1 MHTSSVRGPDGGN
14 RALTHVIRQVD
25 HIGEV
30 TCLCTHH
37 RKQDV
42 APAGHSTNPA
52 APSTHTA
59 TATTYLIVGYST
71 GVVSVYSCSSFRA
84 LWSTRVH
91 DLDASVIELYVAGD
105 ILLTQ
110 SRAGEVKRWLV
121 DWEGRR
127 FSDGWRLDR
136 QEREENAGNGEKRD
150 SDDFDRVYSFSR
162 MCCIPRFNCVAY
174 PSRGGKVAVHNY
186 DTDEMVELETTS
198 YGMVTSLAGVACD
211 TATGG
216 IHGVML
222 VCVGYESG
230 LVEVYDVRLGDGR
243 GRLLCEISSAGTDPC
258 VALGCYAAPG
268 VNVVHVA
275 RGFAGD
281 GTSGYVDNRAE
292 RETTASTKNPPLVH
306 IGVVSP
312 ETGEDKEDKEDEED
326 EEDEEDGAHE
336 GEGNASK
343 HADRAS
349 RGNKDDPETGRYLY
363 RHTASVMET
372 PKGLT
377 ATLRGMDQIV
387 YRDDGK
393 YVAVACWDGK
403 VRIYRTSTGKLVD
416 VIAPVHGKQ
425 ASTCIAFEQKR
436 LVVGSRDGTVSIYH
450 MK

>member
-52 APSTHTA
+52 VPSTHTA

-127 FSDGWRLDR
+127 FSDGRRLDR
-136 QEREENAGNGEKRD
+136 QERGENAGNGEKRD

-258 VALGCYAAPG
+258 VALGCCAAPG

-326 EEDEEDGAHE
+326 GAHE

-349 RGNKDDPETGRYLY
+349 RGHEDDPETGRYLY

>member
-1 MHTSSVRGPDGGN
+1 
-14 RALTHVIRQVD
+14 
-25 HIGEV
+25 
-30 TCLCTHH
+30 
-37 RKQDV
+37 
-42 APAGHSTNPA
+42 
-52 APSTHTA
+52 
-59 TATTYLIVGYST
+59 
-71 GVVSVYSCSSFRA
+71 VYSCSSFRA

-127 FSDGWRLDR
+127 FSDGRRLDR
-136 QEREENAGNGEKRD
+136 QERGENAGNGEKRD

-211 TATGG
+211 SATGG

-258 VALGCYAAPG
+258 VALGCCAAPG

-312 ETGEDKEDKEDEED
+312 ETGEDKEEE
-326 EEDEEDGAHE
+326 
-336 GEGNASK
+336 NASK

-349 RGNKDDPETGRYLY
+349 RGHEDDPETGRYLY

-372 PKGLT
+372 PRGLT

-387 YRDDGK
+387 YREDGK

-403 VRIYRTSTGKLVD
+403 VRIYRASTGRLVD

-425 ASTCIAFEQKR
+425 ASTCFAFEQR
-436 LVVGSRDGTVSIYH
+436 LLVVGSRDGTVSIYH
-450 MK
+450 LK